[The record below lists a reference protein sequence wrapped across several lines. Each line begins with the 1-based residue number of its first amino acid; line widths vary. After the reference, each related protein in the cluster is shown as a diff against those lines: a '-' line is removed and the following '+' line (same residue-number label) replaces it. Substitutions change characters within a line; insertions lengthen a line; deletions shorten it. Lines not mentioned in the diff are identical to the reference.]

1 MAKKST
7 GRVNRK
13 VPRKGRRVQRRQS
26 RQPELPLGVMAALRQ
41 DMQTAVGFRPFE
53 LATADRVR
61 MDLAALLAGKPLV
74 GAFGPE

>member
-26 RQPELPLGVMAALRQ
+26 RQPELPLGVMAALQQ
-41 DMQTAVGFRPFE
+41 DMQSAVGFRPFE
-53 LATADRVR
+53 LGTEARVR
-61 MDLAALLAGKPLV
+61 EDIANIISGRPLR
-74 GAFGPE
+74 GAFGPA